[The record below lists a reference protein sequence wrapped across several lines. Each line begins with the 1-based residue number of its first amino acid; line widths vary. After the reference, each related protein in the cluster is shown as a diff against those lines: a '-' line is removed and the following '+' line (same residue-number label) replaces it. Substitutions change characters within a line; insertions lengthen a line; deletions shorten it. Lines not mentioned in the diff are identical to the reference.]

1 MPKKDFEEENTWL
14 NDSICGHLQQNILQN
29 PEALTGKSGKHIWGK
44 HSDLNTDAW
53 SMSNK
58 WSKRMAL
65 IFAISVAVE
74 AVCLSRAGRPPTFL
88 QNQMQTS
95 DTFTNAPWRT
105 LHTKFRNRMRKKK
118 KKLFR
123 KARKEKT
130 HSSPYVHL
138 YIIWKADLL
147 WNGWPKLHHNVK
159 LIMKTPRLLS
169 SPSWSETFQEVGNNH
184 RRKFT
189 GGTLTWYCYLD
200 AWKPE
205 ASLELRRKWRTP
217 FCFD

>member
-1 MPKKDFEEENTWL
+1 MWL
-14 NDSICGHLQQNILQN
+14 NDSICGRLQQNILQI
-29 PEALTGKSGKHIWGK
+29 PEAFTGKLGTHIWGK
-44 HSDLNTDAW
+44 LSDLNTDAW

-65 IFAISVAVE
+65 IFAICVAVG
-74 AVCLSRAGRPPTFL
+74 AVSLSQAGRPQTFL

-95 DTFTNAPWRT
+95 DTFKNAPWRI
-105 LHTKFRNRMRKKK
+105 LHSKFRNRMKKK
-118 KKLFR
+118 KKKTSLKRQKR
-123 KARKEKT
+123 KKPLISICTSVHHLERR
-130 HSSPYVHL
+130 SPMK
-138 YIIWKADLL
+138 WMAKA
-147 WNGWPKLHHNVK
+147 HHNVK

-169 SPSWSETFQEVGNNH
+169 SPSWSETFQEVGNDH

-189 GGTLTWYCYLD
+189 GGALIWHCYLD